1 MPAFVYIHVWRKA
14 PVMTPGREPPA
25 PTFERTCSRVVFD
38 ATPGMR
44 WTGFSTFL
52 SSLSREFETTSI
64 YLFPSAEA
72 GSSVMYPPSFKDAT
86 PLAPSAHFV
95 FPDTGLVALV
105 ALCEATAMS
114 SVLRSRSSGE
124 ASSP

>member
-1 MPAFVYIHVWRKA
+1 MAQGPRHD
-14 PVMTPGREPPA
+14 P
-25 PTFERTCSRVVFD
+25 RTRAACALLRAHLQPRRLRRD
-38 ATPGMR
+38 AGDALDR
-44 WTGFSTFL
+44 L
-52 SSLSREFETTSI
+52 QHLLCREFETSSI

-72 GSSVMYPPSFKDAT
+72 GSSVMYPPSFKEAT